1 MPAFLVQY
9 ELIDK
14 APIYPDVVSFLS
26 TNAQGKSDVFFTV
39 MQLALESYTA
49 LGFNVPKSKADIRN
63 FLLYL
68 RNSTIKNNAFSEKST
83 NQIVTKTIPANNSYS
98 FSSEK
103 KKNKKEQ
110 ASNPETT
117 SPASPQKK
125 EEVKKEAEK
134 EPKAAKPKSNF
145 DFEMFNYSMKDNEVK
160 TPSSA
165 PALKKEAKEKPMTTQ
180 QPKAEAKNG
189 EDDYM
194 TFDPD
199 MSYFTP
205 PEELEADDVPRKPIL
220 GKRSPII

>member
-9 ELIDK
+9 EIIDK
-14 APIYPDVVSFLS
+14 APIYPEVVSFLS

-68 RNSTIKNNAFSEKST
+68 RNSTLKNNAFSEKST
-83 NQIVTKTIPANNSYS
+83 NQILTKTIPANNSYS
-98 FSSEK
+98 SNSTK

-125 EEVKKEAEK
+125 EEEKKEK
-134 EPKAAKPKSNF
+134 PKAAKPKSNS
-145 DFEMFNYSMKDNEVK
+145 DFEMFNYSKDEELK

-165 PALKKEAKEKPMTTQ
+165 PQEKQLDEKDAKLKAMWCDD
-180 QPKAEAKNG
+180 
-189 EDDYM
+189 ED
-194 TFDPD
+194 
-199 MSYFTP
+199 
-205 PEELEADDVPRKPIL
+205 
-220 GKRSPII
+220 

>member
-9 ELIDK
+9 EIVDK

-68 RNSTIKNNAFSEKST
+68 QNSTIKNNAFSEKST
-83 NQIVTKTIPANNSYS
+83 NQIITKTISANNSYS
-98 FSSEK
+98 SNSPK

-117 SPASPQKK
+117 SPVSPQKK
-125 EEVKKEAEK
+125 EEEKKKEV
-134 EPKAAKPKSNF
+134 KAAKPKSSSDF
-145 DFEMFNYSMKDNEVK
+145 DAFSEISMKDKNIV
-160 TPSSA
+160 SSSIETESDEYD
-165 PALKKEAKEKPMTTQ
+165 PEAEQMKWL
-180 QPKAEAKNG
+180 AG
-189 EDDYM
+189 C
-194 TFDPD
+194 
-199 MSYFTP
+199 
-205 PEELEADDVPRKPIL
+205 V
-220 GKRSPII
+220 

>member
-9 ELIDK
+9 DIIDK

-68 RNSTIKNNAFSEKST
+68 QNSTLKNNAFSEKST
-83 NQIVTKTIPANNSYS
+83 NQITTKITSANNSYS
-98 FSSEK
+98 FSSK

-110 ASNPETT
+110 ALNPETT

-125 EEVKKEAEK
+125 EEEKKEK
-134 EPKAAKPKSNF
+134 PKAAKSKTNS
-145 DFEMFNYSMKDNEVK
+145 DFEMFNYSMTSKEVK
-160 TPSSA
+160 TSSSA
-165 PALKKEAKEKPMTTQ
+165 PQEKQLDEKDAKLKAMWCDD
-180 QPKAEAKNG
+180 
-189 EDDYM
+189 ED
-194 TFDPD
+194 
-199 MSYFTP
+199 
-205 PEELEADDVPRKPIL
+205 
-220 GKRSPII
+220 

>member
-9 ELIDK
+9 NIVDK

-26 TNAQGKSDVFFTV
+26 TNAQGKSDVFFEV

-83 NQIVTKTIPANNSYS
+83 NQIITKTISANNSYS

-110 ASNPETT
+110 ASTPETT
-117 SPASPQKK
+117 SPVSPQKK
-125 EEVKKEAEK
+125 EE
-134 EPKAAKPKSNF
+134 
-145 DFEMFNYSMKDNEVK
+145 
-160 TPSSA
+160 
-165 PALKKEAKEKPMTTQ
+165 AKEKAMTTQ

-189 EDDYM
+189 EDDYI
-194 TFDPD
+194 TFKPD

-205 PEELEADDVPRKPIL
+205 PEDKEADDVPRRPII
-220 GKRSPII
+220 GKRSPI

>member
-14 APIYPDVVSFLS
+14 APIYPDAVSFLS

-98 FSSEK
+98 SNSTK
-103 KKNKKEQ
+103 KKDKKEQ
-110 ASNPETT
+110 ASHPETT

-125 EEVKKEAEK
+125 EEVKKEK
-134 EPKAAKPKSNF
+134 PKAAKPKSNS
-145 DFEMFNYSMKDNEVK
+145 DFEMFDYSMTSKEVK
-160 TPSSA
+160 TSSSA
-165 PALKKEAKEKPMTTQ
+165 PAPVLPT
-180 QPKAEAKNG
+180 
-189 EDDYM
+189 EDK
-194 TFDPD
+194 
-199 MSYFTP
+199 
-205 PEELEADDVPRKPIL
+205 EADDVPRKPIL

>member
-9 ELIDK
+9 EIVDK

-68 RNSTIKNNAFSEKST
+68 QNSTLKNNAFSEKST
-83 NQIVTKTIPANNSYS
+83 NQITTKITSANNSYS
-98 FSSEK
+98 FSSK

-125 EEVKKEAEK
+125 EEVKKEK
-134 EPKAAKPKSNF
+134 QAKIKIISIF
-145 DFEMFNYSMKDNEVK
+145 QK
-160 TPSSA
+160 
-165 PALKKEAKEKPMTTQ
+165 
-180 QPKAEAKNG
+180 
-189 EDDYM
+189 
-194 TFDPD
+194 
-199 MSYFTP
+199 
-205 PEELEADDVPRKPIL
+205 IL
-220 GKRSPII
+220 T

>member
-9 ELIDK
+9 NIVDK

-26 TNAQGKSDVFFTV
+26 TNAQGKSDVFFEV

-49 LGFNVPKSKADIRN
+49 LGFDVPKSKADIRN

-83 NQIVTKTIPANNSYS
+83 NQILTKTIPVDNSYS
-98 FSSEK
+98 FSSK

-110 ASNPETT
+110 ALNPETT
-117 SPASPQKK
+117 SSVSPQKK
-125 EEVKKEAEK
+125 EEVKKEK
-134 EPKAAKPKSNF
+134 PKAKPKLNS
-145 DFEMFNYSMKDNEVK
+145 DFEMFNYSKDEELK

-189 EDDYM
+189 EDDYI
-194 TFDPD
+194 TFKPD

-205 PEELEADDVPRKPIL
+205 PEDKEADDVPRRPII

>member
-9 ELIDK
+9 EIVDK
-14 APIYPDVVSFLS
+14 APIYPEVVSFLS

-68 RNSTIKNNAFSEKST
+68 QNSTLKNNAFSEST
-83 NQIVTKTIPANNSYS
+83 NQIITKTMSANNSYS
-98 FSSEK
+98 FSSTK

-125 EEVKKEAEK
+125 EEVKKEK
-134 EPKAAKPKSNF
+134 PKAAKPKSNSDF
-145 DFEMFNYSMKDNEVK
+145 DAFSEISMKDKNIV
-160 TPSSA
+160 SSSIETESDEYD
-165 PALKKEAKEKPMTTQ
+165 PEAEQMKWL
-180 QPKAEAKNG
+180 AG
-189 EDDYM
+189 C
-194 TFDPD
+194 
-199 MSYFTP
+199 
-205 PEELEADDVPRKPIL
+205 V
-220 GKRSPII
+220 

>member
-26 TNAQGKSDVFFTV
+26 TNAQGKSDVFFEV

-49 LGFNVPKSKADIRN
+49 LGFDIPKSKADIRN

-98 FSSEK
+98 SNSTK

-125 EEVKKEAEK
+125 EEVKKEK
-134 EPKAAKPKSNF
+134 PKA
-145 DFEMFNYSMKDNEVK
+145 
-160 TPSSA
+160 
-165 PALKKEAKEKPMTTQ
+165 KPMTTQ
-180 QPKAEAKNG
+180 QPKAEAKS
-189 EDDYM
+189 EKDDYM
-194 TFDPD
+194 TFKPD

-205 PEELEADDVPRKPIL
+205 PEDKEADDVPRRPII
-220 GKRSPII
+220 GKRSPI

>member
-26 TNAQGKSDVFFTV
+26 TNAQGKSDVFFTI

-98 FSSEK
+98 SNSTK

-125 EEVKKEAEK
+125 EEVKKEK
-134 EPKAAKPKSNF
+134 PKA
-145 DFEMFNYSMKDNEVK
+145 
-160 TPSSA
+160 
-165 PALKKEAKEKPMTTQ
+165 TQ
-180 QPKAEAKNG
+180 QPKAEAKN
-189 EDDYM
+189 EKDDFV
-194 TFDPD
+194 TFKPD

-205 PEELEADDVPRKPIL
+205 PEDKEADEPRRPII
-220 GKRSPII
+220 GKRSPI

>member
-9 ELIDK
+9 EIVDK

-68 RNSTIKNNAFSEKST
+68 QNSTIKNNAFSEKST
-83 NQIVTKTIPANNSYS
+83 NQIITKTIPANNSYS
-98 FSSEK
+98 SNSTK

-125 EEVKKEAEK
+125 EEVKKEK
-134 EPKAAKPKSNF
+134 PKAAKPKSNS
-145 DFEMFNYSMKDNEVK
+145 DFEMFDYSKDEELK
-160 TPSSA
+160 TSS
-165 PALKKEAKEKPMTTQ
+165 PASTLPLKKEAKEKPMTTQ
-180 QPKAEAKNG
+180 QPKAETKNG
-189 EDDYM
+189 EDDYI
-194 TFDPD
+194 TFKPD

-205 PEELEADDVPRKPIL
+205 PEDKEADYVPRKPIL
-220 GKRSPII
+220 GKRSPI

>member
-9 ELIDK
+9 DIIDK

-26 TNAQGKSDVFFTV
+26 TNAQGKSDVFFEV

-49 LGFNVPKSKADIRN
+49 LGFNIPKNKADIRN

-98 FSSEK
+98 SNSTK

-125 EEVKKEAEK
+125 EEVKKEK
-134 EPKAAKPKSNF
+134 PKAAKSKTNS
-145 DFEMFNYSMKDNEVK
+145 DFEMFNYSMTSKEVK
-160 TPSSA
+160 TSSSA
-165 PALKKEAKEKPMTTQ
+165 PQEKQLDEKDAKLKAMWCDD
-180 QPKAEAKNG
+180 
-189 EDDYM
+189 ED
-194 TFDPD
+194 
-199 MSYFTP
+199 
-205 PEELEADDVPRKPIL
+205 
-220 GKRSPII
+220 